1 MTPRAKAVP
10 ARHPTP
16 QRPPARNEP
25 TVARNRH
32 VSRSTPHGADASER
46 PPSVLTI
53 AGSDSGGGA
62 GIQADLKTFAAFG
75 VHGLSVV
82 TALTA
87 QNTRAVSAVAVTR
100 PAMITAQV
108 DAVFDDFDV
117 RALKIGMLGNR
128 ATIRAV
134 ARGLARHR
142 RVPVVL
148 DPVMVA
154 SSGAVLLEPGAI
166 EALRAEL
173 LPQATLLTPNG
184 PEAELLL
191 GHPIR
196 DRRALA
202 PAARA
207 LLALGPSAVLLKGGH
222 VGRGEVEDH
231 LVGPD
236 GHRVFRHPRLDVD
249 GHGTGC
255 TLSAAVAA
263 SLALGQRLEAAVE
276 TAIGYVHRA
285 LECAHRPGRGAVS
298 VLGHLAAAGSKHG

>member
-1 MTPRAKAVP
+1 MTPRAANASTRRKGRNP
-10 ARHPTP
+10 AGSHDP
-16 QRPPARNEP
+16 P
-25 TVARNRH
+25 TVARARQSRH
-32 VSRSTPHGADASER
+32 QPGAGNAGAGP

-62 GIQADLKTFAAFG
+62 GIQADLRTFAAFR

-87 QNTRAVSAVAVTR
+87 QNTRAVTTVAVTR
-100 PAMITAQV
+100 PAMIARQLE
-108 DAVFDDFDV
+108 AVFDDFDI

-134 ARGLARHR
+134 ARGLARQR

-154 SSGAVLLEPGAI
+154 SSGGVLLEPEAV

-173 LPQATLLTPNG
+173 LPQATLLTPNA

-191 GHPIR
+191 GRPIR
-196 DRRALA
+196 DRRALG

-207 LLALGPSAVLLKGGH
+207 LLELGPSAVLLKGGH
-222 VGRGEVEDH
+222 VGRGGIEDH
-231 LVGPD
+231 LLAPG
-236 GHRVFRHPRLDVD
+236 GHRVYRHPRLEVD

-263 SLALGQRLEAAVE
+263 NLALGQPLEVAVAA
-276 TAIGYVHRA
+276 AIGYVQRA
-285 LECAHRPGRGAVS
+285 LVGSRRPGRGSVS
-298 VLGHLAAAGSKHG
+298 VLDHFGAAPAAGQ